1 MLLQNEITFVES
13 KMLELSQK
21 HDLQK
26 YANELKESKE
36 YKDFLTRL
44 SWDILRAA
52 CGVNYICS
60 LYDKYSANDYHITT
74 LAKHCIKVLNLNL

>member
-26 YANELKESKE
+26 YANSFKLG
-36 YKDFLTRL
+36 YF
-44 SWDILRAA
+44 A
-52 CGVNYICS
+52 CRMRCKLHLFFI
-60 LYDKYSANDYHITT
+60 
-74 LAKHCIKVLNLNL
+74 